1 MSQRVLLGKKGSTY
15 GLFISKPGVNVT
27 SADSDQLIFDSTAK
41 GYGQAI
47 FKETITL
54 SRGTSQTRTF
64 SSISIPNPVI
74 IILGEQFVEVSNIT
88 GTQATFLVPNSYSSM
103 TAVYSAT
110 NIFTTGTTTQ
120 TPASTT
126 VTYMVIRGHT

>member
-1 MSQRVLLGKKGSTY
+1 MSKRILLGKKGSTY
-15 GLFISKPGVNVT
+15 GLFISKPGVDVDNANT
-27 SADSDQLIFDSTAK
+27 DQLIFDSTAK

-64 SSISIPNPVI
+64 STQNIPNPTI
-74 IILGEQFVEVSNIT
+74 IILGEQFLQVSNVT
-88 GTQATFLVPNSYSSM
+88 GTQATFLVPNTYSSM
-103 TAVYSAT
+103 TAVYSTT

-126 VTYMVIRGHT
+126 ITYMVIRGHI

>member
-1 MSQRVLLGKKGSTY
+1 MSKRVLLGKKGSTY
-15 GLFISKPGVNVT
+15 GLFISKPGVDVT
-27 SADSDQLIFDSTAK
+27 TANADQLIFDSTAK

-64 SSISIPNPVI
+64 STQNIPNPTI
-74 IILGEQFVEVSNIT
+74 IILGEQFVQVSNVT
-88 GTQATFLVPNSYSSM
+88 GTQATFLVPNYYSSM
-103 TAVYSAT
+103 TAVYST

-126 VTYMVIRGHT
+126 ITYMVIRGHI

>member
-126 VTYMVIRGHT
+126 VRY

>member
-1 MSQRVLLGKKGSTY
+1 LTVQ
-15 GLFISKPGVNVT
+15 
-27 SADSDQLIFDSTAK
+27 QK

-64 SSISIPNPVI
+64 STEDIPNPAI
-74 IILGEQFVEVSNIT
+74 IILGEQFVQVSNIT
-88 GTQATFLVPNSYSSM
+88 GTQATFLVPNNYSSM
-103 TAVYSAT
+103 TSVYSASQ
-110 NIFTTGTTTQ
+110 IFTTGTTSQ

-126 VTYMVIRGHT
+126 ITYLVIRGHI

>member
-1 MSQRVLLGKKGSTY
+1 MSKRVLLGKKGSTY
-15 GLFISKPGVNVT
+15 GLFVSKPRVDVT
-27 SADSDQLIFDSTAK
+27 TANADQLIFDSSAK

-64 SSISIPNPVI
+64 STQNIPNPTI
-74 IILGEQFVEVSNIT
+74 IILGEQFVQVSNVT
-88 GTQATFLVPNSYSSM
+88 GTQATFLVPNYYSSM
-103 TAVYSAT
+103 TAVYST

-126 VTYMVIRGHT
+126 ITYMVIRGHI

>member
-64 SSISIPNPVI
+64 SSINIPNPVI
-74 IILGEQFVEVSNIT
+74 IILGEQFVQVSNIT

-126 VTYMVIRGHT
+126 ITYMVIRGHT

>member
-64 SSISIPNPVI
+64 SSKNIAHIS
-74 IILGEQFVEVSNIT
+74 F
-88 GTQATFLVPNSYSSM
+88 
-103 TAVYSAT
+103 
-110 NIFTTGTTTQ
+110 
-120 TPASTT
+120 
-126 VTYMVIRGHT
+126 

>member
-1 MSQRVLLGKKGSTY
+1 MSKRVLLGKKGSTY
-15 GLFISKPGVNVT
+15 GLFISKPGVDVT
-27 SADSDQLIFDSTAK
+27 SADTDQLIFDSSAK

-64 SSISIPNPVI
+64 SSKNIPNPVI
-74 IILGEQFVEVSNIT
+74 IILGEQFVQVSNVSNP
-88 GTQATFLVPNSYSSM
+88 QATFLVPNTYSSM
-103 TAVYSAT
+103 TAVYSTT

-126 VTYMVIRGHT
+126 ITYMVIRGHI

>member
-64 SSISIPNPVI
+64 SSKNIPNPVI
-74 IILGEQFVEVSNIT
+74 IILGEQFVQVSNIT

-126 VTYMVIRGHT
+126 ITYMVIRGHT

>member
-64 SSISIPNPVI
+64 SSKNIPNPVI
-74 IILGEQFVEVSNIT
+74 IILGEQFVQVSNIT
-88 GTQATFLVPNSYSSM
+88 ETQATFLVPNSYSSM

-126 VTYMVIRGHT
+126 ITYMVIRGHT

>member
-1 MSQRVLLGKKGSTY
+1 MSKRILLGKKGSTY
-15 GLFISKPGVNVT
+15 GLFISKPGVDVDNANT
-27 SADSDQLIFDSTAK
+27 DQLIFDSTAK

-64 SSISIPNPVI
+64 STQNIPNPTI
-74 IILGEQFVEVSNIT
+74 IILGEQFVQVSNVT
-88 GTQATFLVPNSYSSM
+88 GTQATFLVPNTYSSM
-103 TAVYSAT
+103 TATYST

-120 TPASTT
+120 TPASTII
-126 VTYMVIRGHT
+126 TYMVIRGHI